1 MTWSGRKQDF
11 CPKVSVN
18 GVRINA
24 WTTRSMPSAN
34 RCESVFSGM
43 FFGVSFDPEKS
54 EDVVLNCYNG
64 SCPL

>member
-1 MTWSGRKQDF
+1 
-11 CPKVSVN
+11 
-18 GVRINA
+18 
-24 WTTRSMPSAN
+24 MPSAN